1 MGQMGEKMDN
11 KKKKSGF
18 PSMLSIF
25 RHADAVDRLLM
36 IFGLFGAIGDG
47 CSTPF
52 VLLITGRVMN
62 NVGGASSNAQEAFLH
77 SINKVFELIRM
88 TYTYMYL
95 LLLFSF

>member
-11 KKKKSGF
+11 KKKGGYS
-18 PSMLSIF
+18 SMHSIF
-25 RHADAVDRLLM
+25 RHADAVDKVLM

-52 VLLITGRVMN
+52 VLLITGRLMN
-62 NVGGASSNAQEAFLH
+62 NVGGASSNAQDAFLH
-77 SINKVFELIRM
+77 NINKVLKLIRM